1 MGKEYTLS
9 QQYGIVGLD
18 GMDCVHGSMAK
29 RAALRG
35 LAAAA
40 LLEKLLFTDETDG
53 ERDLVKLEAGLSAG
67 LEEVRHIKK
76 KTAKMLEKEMANLLQ
91 ADGVMEIVPDLLGSD
106 LDYET
111 AGIDLK
117 VYRSDNNAWLS
128 VTESIRGE
136 ILEEGPVTLEC
147 VSLLW
152 LFRENGCMHE
162 IFSVRE
168 QQQIQSRMQELSL
181 SDSLYGIIWKQE
193 FHKGLELGAKAFL
206 RGKRKLFQNPYLEGV
221 NLLFPFLDRRQSIFM
236 EQVIVGT
243 SVEQRR
249 EAVKTTL
256 LQKGHC
262 VEAIKNG
269 TETLLKIDNMYYRIW
284 PKTIT
289 VSRVP
294 VQGVSLMPVYR

>member
-1 MGKEYTLS
+1 MGKDYTLS
-9 QQYGIVGLD
+9 QRYAIVGLD

-35 LAAAA
+35 LAAAD
-40 LLEKLLFTDETDG
+40 LLERLLFADEADQ
-53 ERDLVKLEAGLSAG
+53 EMDPAKLEAELSAG
-67 LEEVRHIKK
+67 LEEVRHLKK
-76 KTAKMLEKEMANLLQ
+76 KRANMLEKDMANLLQ

-111 AGIDLK
+111 SGITLQ

-136 ILEEGPVTLEC
+136 ILEEGPVTPEC

-168 QQQIQSRMQELSL
+168 QEQIQGRMQALCL
-181 SDSLYGIIWKQE
+181 SDALYGMIWKQE
-193 FHKGLELGAKAFL
+193 FHSGLELGAKLFL
-206 RGKRKLFQNPYLEGV
+206 QGKRKLFQNPYLEGV
-221 NLLFPFLDRRQSIFM
+221 NLLFPFLDRRQAIFM
-236 EQVIVGT
+236 EQVILGT
-243 SVEQRR
+243 SVGQRR

-256 LQKGHC
+256 LHKGHC
-262 VEAIKNG
+262 VEEIKNG
-269 TETLLKIDNMYYRIW
+269 TETLLQIDNMYYRIW

-289 VSRVP
+289 VNRVP
-294 VQGVSLMPVYR
+294 VQGVSLMPVYK